1 MSTLERKGAKLVNI
15 SRRHIALLLGAVGVG
30 VVEIDRGKSEA
41 AQGDQ
46 TPFTS
51 PFAGEVNR
59 AAKQADALFP
69 NYRFRDGA
77 TLDRLRI
84 HYTTLGSPHQ
94 NAHGE
99 IDNAVLVL
107 HWTGSSGAV
116 LLSPAYTDAL
126 YGPGKPLDARRYYLI
141 FPDSIGCGQSSK
153 PSDGLRARFPNY
165 NYGDT
170 VDLQYKLVTET
181 LGLKHLHALIGM
193 SMGGMNAWQWAG
205 AYPDFTDGVMPVV
218 CLPIKV
224 SGRNLIWRKL
234 AIQSI
239 LSDPEYDHGNYTKP
253 TRGWIQAYQLL
264 RMMID
269 GVPHLQAIAPDSAG
283 ADKFISAAG
292 AQALQEDANDNLYSL
307 RASRD
312 YDPEPG
318 LSTIKTKVFALNFAD
333 DEFNPD
339 VLQILETRISEIKN
353 GRYVVQPGSSTSFG
367 HLTMAHPELWAN
379 HVGDFMGWLGDR

>member
-1 MSTLERKGAKLVNI
+1 MKLKGRTLMTI
-15 SRRHIALLLGAVGVG
+15 SRRHFALLGAAVAS
-30 VVEIDRGKSEA
+30 VVEMTRGKAKA
-41 AQGDQ
+41 AQSDQ
-46 TPFTS
+46 TQFPS
-51 PFAGEVNR
+51 PFVEEVNK
-59 AAKQADALFP
+59 AAKQADAWFP
-69 NYRFRDGA
+69 NYRFREGG

-84 HYTTLGSPHQ
+84 HYATLGAPHW

-107 HWTGSSGAV
+107 HWTGSSSAV
-116 LLSPAYTDAL
+116 LLSSAYTDTL

-141 FPDSIGCGQSSK
+141 IPDNIGCGQSSK

-165 NYGDT
+165 NYGDN

-181 LGLKHLHALIGM
+181 LGLKHLYAIVGM
-193 SMGGMNAWQWAG
+193 SMGGMNAWQWAE
-205 AYPDFTDGVMPVV
+205 AYPDFTNGVMPVV
-218 CLPIKV
+218 SLPIKV

-239 LSDPEYDHGNYTKP
+239 LSDPEYDDGNYTRP
-253 TRGWIQAYQLL
+253 TRGWMQAYQLL

-269 GVPHLQAIAPDSAG
+269 GVPHLQAIAPDSPG
-283 ADKFISAAG
+283 ADKFNAEAR
-292 AQALQEDANDNLYSL
+292 AQALQADANDVLYSL

-312 YDPEPG
+312 YDPEPR

-339 VLQILETRISEIKN
+339 VLGILETQISKVKN
-353 GRYVVQPGSSTSFG
+353 GRYVVQPGSSASFG

>member
-1 MSTLERKGAKLVNI
+1 MKLKGRTLMTI
-15 SRRHIALLLGAVGVG
+15 SRRHFALLGAAVAG
-30 VVEIDRGKSEA
+30 VVEMTRGKAKA
-41 AQGDQ
+41 AQSDQ
-46 TPFTS
+46 TQFPS
-51 PFAGEVNR
+51 PFVEEVNK
-59 AAKQADALFP
+59 AATQADAWFP
-69 NYRFRDGA
+69 NYRFREGG

-84 HYTTLGSPHQ
+84 HYATLGSPHR

-107 HWTGSSGAV
+107 HWTGSSSTV
-116 LLSPAYTDAL
+116 LLSSAYTDAL

-141 FPDSIGCGQSSK
+141 IPDNIGCGQSSK

-165 NYGDT
+165 NYGDN

-181 LGLKHLHALIGM
+181 LGLKHLYAIVGM
-193 SMGGMNAWQWAG
+193 SMGGMNAWQWAE
-205 AYPDFTDGVMPVV
+205 AYPDFTNGVMPVV
-218 CLPIKV
+218 SLPIKV

-239 LSDPEYDHGNYTKP
+239 LSDPEYDDGNYMRP
-253 TRGWIQAYQLL
+253 TRGWMQAYQLL

-269 GVPHLQAIAPDSAG
+269 GVPHLQAIAPDSPG
-283 ADKFISAAG
+283 ADKFNAEAR
-292 AQALQEDANDNLYSL
+292 AQALQADANDVLYSL

-312 YDPEPG
+312 YDPEPR

-339 VLQILETRISEIKN
+339 VLGILETRISKVKN
-353 GRYVVQPGSSTSFG
+353 GRYVVQPGSSASFG

-379 HVGDFMGWLGDR
+379 HVGDFIGWLGDR

>member
-1 MSTLERKGAKLVNI
+1 VVKI
-15 SRRHIALLLGAVGVG
+15 SRRNIALLLGAVGVG
-30 VVEIDRGKSEA
+30 AGEIARRKAQA

-46 TPFTS
+46 TQFPS
-51 PFAGEVNR
+51 PFVEEVNK
-59 AAKQADALFP
+59 AAKQADAWFA
-69 NYRFRDGA
+69 NYRFREGE

-84 HYTTLGSPHQ
+84 HYATLGSPHR

-107 HWTGSSGAV
+107 HWTGSSSTV

-126 YGPGKPLDARRYYLI
+126 YGPGEPLDASRYYLI
-141 FPDSIGCGQSSK
+141 IPDNIGCGQSSK

-165 NYGDT
+165 NYGDN

-181 LGLKHLHALIGM
+181 LGLKHLHAIVGM
-193 SMGGMNAWQWAG
+193 SMGGMNAWQWAE

-218 CLPIKV
+218 SLPIKV

-234 AIQSI
+234 AIDSVV
-239 LSDPEYDHGNYTKP
+239 SDPEYDGGNYSKP
-253 TRGWIQAYQLL
+253 TRGSIQAYQLL

-283 ADKFISAAG
+283 ADKFIAEART
-292 AQALQEDANDNLYSL
+292 QALQADANDVLYSL

-318 LSTIKTKVFALNFAD
+318 LSTIKTRVFALNFAD

-339 VLQILETRISEIKN
+339 VLGILETRISKVTN
-353 GRYVVQPGSSTSFG
+353 GRYVVQPGTSTSFG

-379 HVGDFMGWLGDR
+379 HVGDFMRWLGDAPLQVNQAR

>member
-1 MSTLERKGAKLVNI
+1 VSV
-15 SRRHIALLLGAVGVG
+15 SRRHVALLLGAVGVG
-30 VVEIDRGKSEA
+30 AGEIARRKAQG

-46 TPFTS
+46 TQFTS
-51 PFAGEVNR
+51 PFVEEANK
-59 AAKQADALFP
+59 AAKQADAWFA
-69 NYRFRDGA
+69 NYRFREGE

-84 HYTTLGSPHQ
+84 RYATLGSPHR

-107 HWTGSSGAV
+107 HWTGSSSTV

-126 YGPGKPLDARRYYLI
+126 YGPGKPLDASRYYLI
-141 FPDSIGCGQSSK
+141 IPDNIGCGQSSK

-165 NYGDT
+165 NYGDN

-181 LGLKHLHALIGM
+181 LGLKHLHAIVGM
-193 SMGGMNAWQWAG
+193 SMGGMNAWQWAE

-218 CLPIKV
+218 SLPIKV

-234 AIQSI
+234 AIDSI
-239 LSDPEYDHGNYTKP
+239 LSDPEYDGGNYTKP

-269 GVPHLQAIAPDSAG
+269 GVPHLQAIAPDSPG
-283 ADKFISAAG
+283 ADKFNAEAR
-292 AQALQEDANDNLYSL
+292 AQALQADANDVLYSL

-312 YDPEPG
+312 YDPEPR
-318 LSTIKTKVFALNFAD
+318 LSTIKSKVFALNFTD

-339 VLQILETRISEIKN
+339 VLGILETQISKVKN
-353 GRYVVQPGSSTSFG
+353 GRYVVQPGSSASFG

>member
-1 MSTLERKGAKLVNI
+1 VNI
-15 SRRHIALLLGAVGVG
+15 SRRHIAFLLGAVGAG
-30 VVEIDRGKSEA
+30 VVEIVQGKTEA
-41 AQGDQ
+41 AQSEQ
-46 TPFTS
+46 RPFTS
-51 PFAGEVNR
+51 PFAEVVNK
-59 AAKQADALFP
+59 AAKRADAWFP
-69 NYRFRDGA
+69 NYRFREGE

-84 HYTTLGSPHQ
+84 HYATLGSPHR

-107 HWTGSSGAV
+107 HWTGSSGAA
-116 LLSPAYTDAL
+116 LLSQAYTDAL

-141 FPDSIGCGQSSK
+141 FADSIGCGQSSK

-170 VDLQYKLVTET
+170 VDLQHKLVTET
-181 LGLKHLHALIGM
+181 LGLKHLHAVVGM
-193 SMGGMNAWQWAG
+193 SMGGMNAWQWAE
-205 AYPDFTDGVMPVV
+205 AYPDFTNGVMPVV
-218 CLPIKV
+218 SLPTKV

-239 LSDPEYDHGNYTKP
+239 LSDPDYDDGNYTKP

-269 GVPHLQAIAPDSAG
+269 GVPHLQAIAPDSTG
-283 ADKFISAAG
+283 ADNFIAAAR
-292 AQALQEDANDNLYSL
+292 AQALQGDANDVLYSL

-312 YDPEPG
+312 YDPEPA
-318 LSTIKTKVFALNFAD
+318 LSTIKTKVFALNFSD

-339 VLQILETRISEIKN
+339 VLKILETRISEVRN
-353 GRYVVQPGSSTSFG
+353 GRYFVQPGSSTSFG

-379 HVGDFMGWLGDR
+379 HGGDFIRWLGDGLPSTGSPT

>member
-1 MSTLERKGAKLVNI
+1 VVKI
-15 SRRHIALLLGAVGVG
+15 SRRNIALLLGAVGVG
-30 VVEIDRGKSEA
+30 AGEIARRKAQA

-46 TPFTS
+46 TQFTTPFVE
-51 PFAGEVNR
+51 EVNK
-59 AAKQADALFP
+59 AAKQADAWFA
-69 NYRFRDGA
+69 NYRFREGE

-84 HYTTLGSPHQ
+84 HYATLGSPHR
-94 NAHGE
+94 NAQGE

-107 HWTGSSGAV
+107 HWTGSSSTV

-126 YGPGKPLDARRYYLI
+126 YGPGEPLDASRYYLI
-141 FPDSIGCGQSSK
+141 IPDNIGCGQSSK

-165 NYGDT
+165 NYGDN

-181 LGLKHLHALIGM
+181 LGLKHLHAIVGM
-193 SMGGMNAWQWAG
+193 SMGGMNAWQWAE

-218 CLPIKV
+218 SLPIKV

-234 AIQSI
+234 AIDSI
-239 LSDPEYDHGNYTKP
+239 VSDPEYDGGNYSKP

-283 ADKFISAAG
+283 ADKFIAEAR
-292 AQALQEDANDNLYSL
+292 AQALQADANDVLYSL

-318 LSTIKTKVFALNFAD
+318 LSTIKTRVFALNFAD

-339 VLQILETRISEIKN
+339 VLGILETRISKVTN
-353 GRYVVQPGSSTSFG
+353 GRYVVQPGTSTSFG

-379 HVGDFMGWLGDR
+379 HVGDFMRWLGDAPLQDAP